1 MSAKKT
7 QTKTASAS
15 TKTASA
21 TGSKVSTRERHD
33 IVYKEI
39 KTADRDIS
47 QGYITLA
54 HLLYEAYHND
64 MHEQWG
70 YKKGRKGFT
79 EFVSD
84 ELDIH
89 YRKAMYLVDIA
100 DKVKELDLDD
110 TDVQKM
116 GWTKMKELSRIIDKK
131 NHKQWME
138 KAKDMTTDEVIEA
151 VKMYAG
157 KKKAT
162 GESGGPENLP
172 VVMKLTMNSDEGSI
186 MTEAINTA
194 KKVLDTENDVNA
206 LVYIAQEWMQTS
218 GTDMEAVTL
227 ENQVAF
233 LEKTYGVKL
242 DVTPVNDKDAESSA
256 ETLKAEA
263 EEAVAKKK
271 TEAAKETEKAGS
283 KKKLPVKKG
292 NAAKKTV
299 PPRTKAKG
307 KVKPTDKAP
316 SKKSGSIDDL
326 LGLNS

>member
-1 MSAKKT
+1 MAAKKT
-7 QTKTASAS
+7 KTVTKSADTKT
-15 TKTASA
+15 KTTTA
-21 TGSKVSTRERHD
+21 TGTKRKTLERHD
-33 IVYKEI
+33 VVYKEI
-39 KTADRDIS
+39 KAADRNIS

-54 HLLYEAYHND
+54 KLLYEAYHTD

-100 DKVKELDLDD
+100 DKTKELDIADEE
-110 TDVQKM
+110 VQKM
-116 GWTKMKELSRIIDKK
+116 GWTKMKELCRIIDKK
-131 NHKQWME
+131 NHKKWME

-157 KKKAT
+157 KKKKT
-162 GESGGPENLP
+162 GEEVGGPENLP
-172 VVMKLTMNSDEGSI
+172 VVMKLTMNADEGSI
-186 MTEAINTA
+186 LTEAINTA
-194 KKVLDTENDVNA
+194 KQVLETENDVHA

-218 GTDMEAVTL
+218 GSDMEAVTL

-242 DVTPVNDKDAESSA
+242 DVALPEGEKETDTP

-271 TEAAKETEKAGS
+271 TEAAKETVKAS
-283 KKKLPVKKG
+283 KKKAPVKKKSTG
-292 NAAKKTV
+292 
-299 PPRTKAKG
+299 
-307 KVKPTDKAP
+307 KAP
-316 SKKSGSIDDL
+316 AKSTGKKSESIDDL
-326 LGLNS
+326 LGISG